1 MNNETRQLTPKQEMI
16 MHQRYTMI
24 CGLLP
29 IINDKRKLAAGIRRT
44 AEEYEVCKPTVRKY
58 LKLYLENEDM
68 TALAPKDTA
77 TGREELTDFAKDI
90 RWGLNKFYYTTAKR
104 SLKDAYILMLKEKYY
119 KNGEL
124 AEVFPTFWQ
133 FRYYYR
139 THNKKQNEIIS
150 RQGLSYYQ
158 KNERPLLGDGVQ
170 EYAPVVGTGMLDS
183 TVCDIYLVND
193 AGEIVGRPI
202 LTACVDA
209 YSGLCCGYSLGWEG
223 GNYSLRNLMLN
234 IVKNKREH
242 CLPFGISISACDWN
256 CSRISAKLITDKGS
270 EYASENF
277 EQLAELG
284 ITIVNLPAYRPE
296 LKGPV
301 EKFFDL
307 VQGYFK
313 PLLKGK
319 GVIEPDFQE
328 RGAQD
333 YRKQACLTLQQFEAV
348 LLHCIIFYNTKRI
361 IQNFPYTDEM
371 LEAEVKPCAS
381 SIWNW
386 GCQQDNQN
394 LLSVGQEQ
402 LIMTLLPRTTGKF
415 TRKGLIVNR
424 LRYSN
429 DNFNESYLSG
439 KEVIVAFHPD
449 TVNQVWLLDKGHY
462 ISFDLIE
469 SRFKDK
475 SCQEVERMQIAR
487 KSLIKEQ
494 EESRLLADVELADNI
509 MTIANTARNTISA
522 GVKSTKGIRQTRQ
535 KERLH
540 QHLDI
545 VEEGVFNG

>member
-242 CLPFGISISACDWN
+242 CLPFGISISVCDWN
-256 CSRISAKLITDKGS
+256 CSRIPAKLITDKGS

-475 SCQEVERMQIAR
+475 SCQEVERMQKAR

-509 MTIANTARNTISA
+509 MTIANTARNTIST

>member
-68 TALAPKDTA
+68 TALAQKDTA

-183 TVCDIYLVND
+183 TVCDIYLAND

-256 CSRISAKLITDKGS
+256 CSRIPAKLITDQGS

-301 EKFFDL
+301 ERFFDL

-361 IQNFPYTDEM
+361 IQNFPYTDKM

-475 SCQEVERMQIAR
+475 SCQEVERMQKAR

-494 EESRLLADVELADNI
+494 EENRLLADVELADNI
-509 MTIANTARNTISA
+509 MTIANTARNTIST
-522 GVKSTKGIRQTRQ
+522 GVKSTKGTRQTRQ

>member
-16 MHQRYTMI
+16 MYQRYTMI

-29 IINDKRKLAAGIRRT
+29 IINDKKKLAAGIRRT

-58 LKLYLENEDM
+58 LKLYLGNEDM

-256 CSRISAKLITDKGS
+256 CSRIPAKLITDKGS

-361 IQNFPYTDEM
+361 IQNFPYTEKM

-402 LIMTLLPRTTGKF
+402 LIMTLLPRTTGRF
-415 TRKGLIVNR
+415 TRKGLIVNK

>member
-150 RQGLSYYQ
+150 RQGLSCYQ
-158 KNERPLLGDGVQ
+158 RNERPLVGDAVQ
-170 EYAPVVGTGMLDS
+170 FAAAAGTGMLDS

-202 LTACVDA
+202 LTACIDA

-223 GNYSLRNLMLN
+223 GTYSLRNLMLN
-234 IVKNKREH
+234 IIKDKQEH
-242 CLPFGISISACDWN
+242 CISFGISISESDWN
-256 CSRISAKLITDKGS
+256 CNSLPAKLITDMGS

-277 EQLAELG
+277 SQLAELG
-284 ITIVNLPAYRPE
+284 ITITNLPPYRPE
-296 LKGPV
+296 LKGQV
-301 EKFFDL
+301 EKFFD
-307 VQGYFK
+307 VIQNYYK
-313 PLLKGK
+313 PYLKGK
-319 GVIEPDFQE
+319 GVIEPDYRE
-328 RGAQD
+328 RGVKD
-333 YRKQACLTLQQFEAV
+333 YRRQACLTLADFEKIIV
-348 LLHCIIFYNTKRI
+348 RTIIFYNSKRLVK
-361 IQNFPYTDEM
+361 NFPCTQEM
-371 LEAEVKPCAS
+371 LAAGVKPYAS
-381 SIWNW
+381 DIWNW
-386 GCQQDNQN
+386 GCHLKESN
-394 LLSVGQEQ
+394 LLSIDRET
-402 LIMTLLPRTTGKF
+402 LALTLLPRATVRF
-415 TRKGLIVNR
+415 TRKGLIVNK
-424 LRYSN
+424 LRYHN
-429 DNFNESYLSG
+429 PDYAEAYLSG
-439 KEVIVAFHPD
+439 LEATASYNPDDTNKVYLLENGRYIPFVLVESRYAGKSLKEVEKMEK
-449 TVNQVWLLDKGHY
+449 QKKELL
-462 ISFDLIE
+462 
-469 SRFKDK
+469 
-475 SCQEVERMQIAR
+475 R
-487 KSLIKEQ
+487 KEKEAN
-494 EESRLLADVELADNI
+494 LLAEVELASHIMGIADTAKLANRTGITDSRKAVLHIRKTRKKEENRSHVNI
-509 MTIANTARNTISA
+509 M
-522 GVKSTKGIRQTRQ
+522 
-535 KERLH
+535 
-540 QHLDI
+540 
-545 VEEGVFNG
+545 EGEG

>member
-256 CSRISAKLITDKGS
+256 CSRIPAKLITDKGS

-296 LKGPV
+296 LKGSV

>member
-256 CSRISAKLITDKGS
+256 CSRIPAKLITDQGS

-319 GVIEPDFQE
+319 GVIEPDYQE

-371 LEAEVKPCAS
+371 LEAEVKPCSS

-475 SCQEVERMQIAR
+475 SCQEVERMQKAR

-509 MTIANTARNTISA
+509 MTIANTARNTIST